1 MGQRVEAANLLHDL
15 GAPSTASKASAAPS
29 FAKGQREKETTYQER
44 LELLLVLVKRVNAV
58 ETIEVAVVRG
68 REG

>member
-15 GAPSTASKASAAPS
+15 GAPSTASKASVAPS

-58 ETIEVAVVRG
+58 ETIEVAVERG